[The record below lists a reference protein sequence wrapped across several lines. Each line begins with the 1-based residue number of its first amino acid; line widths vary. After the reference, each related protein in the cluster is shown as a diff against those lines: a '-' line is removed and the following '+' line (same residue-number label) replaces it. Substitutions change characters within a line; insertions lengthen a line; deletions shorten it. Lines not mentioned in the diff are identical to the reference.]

1 MASLYQPQS
10 LSARLPRATFASVIL
25 VRIFDPCFWTTCVDA
40 ISFTVCILSHMS
52 MTTATVMFLQ
62 NQEIPADAI
71 MLYSSHPKGICFVE
85 TASLDG
91 ETNLKVKASPGLLQR
106 SIRKQAAGKFGS
118 SGAASDIARALS
130 KLRGRVC
137 CEAPNAH
144 FDQFK
149 GRLTIDDADGCFSE
163 LAARDD
169 TSLDS
174 SHLLLR
180 GTVVK
185 NTEFVFALV
194 AYTGVESK
202 IRKNCERVGAEPSSQ
217 SRLML
222 IMNRLICVQFFA
234 QLVRRSHH
242 KDSTASLYFCY

>member
-1 MASLYQPQS
+1 M
-10 LSARLPRATFASVIL
+10 I
-25 VRIFDPCFWTTCVDA
+25 
-40 ISFTVCILSHMS
+40 
-52 MTTATVMFLQ
+52 TATVMLLQ
-62 NQEIPADAI
+62 NQEVPADAI
-71 MLYSSHPKGICFVE
+71 MLYSSHLKGICFVE

-106 SIRKQAAGKFGS
+106 TIRERATLKDGS
-118 SGAASDIARALS
+118 SVTASDIARVLS

-149 GRLTIDDADGCFSE
+149 GRLTMDDADGCFSE

-202 IRKNCERVGAEPSSQ
+202 IRKNCERVGAEPTSQ

-222 IMNRLICVQFFA
+222 IMNRLISLQFLA
-234 QLVRRSHH
+234 QLVRWSLLT
-242 KDSTASLYFCY
+242 DSTASFLKFSSFFSVHLISACPYFSHSRHSARLLPSCRAQRHPA